1 MDLQL
6 TGKKAL
12 VTGSTA
18 GIGLAIAKRLTAEG
32 AAVVVNGRTHR
43 RVDEAIERIK
53 SDHLEAD
60 VAGVAADLGTADGC
74 RRMVEAVPEVDIL
87 VNNVGIFRVVPF
99 EDIED
104 PEWLN
109 MYETNVV
116 SGVRLSRAY
125 LPKMRKAGWGR
136 IIFISSE
143 SGVQIPEEMI
153 HYGVTKAA
161 QLALARGLAE
171 ANKATGV
178 TINSVLPGPTHTEGV
193 EKFLEDFAEDNDLS
207 GEDIGKAFVEAG
219 RPTSLIRRLADP
231 EEVAAVVAFVASP
244 LASAVNGAP
253 VRVDGGVIRA
263 MA

>member
-18 GIGLAIAKRLTAEG
+18 GIGLAIATRLAAEG
-32 AAVVVNGRTHR
+32 AAVVVNGRTHH
-43 RVDEAIERIK
+43 RVDEAIESIK
-53 SDHLEAD
+53 SNQREANIT
-60 VAGVAADLGTADGC
+60 GVAADVGTADGC
-74 RRMVEAVPEVDIL
+74 HRLVEAVPEVDIL

-99 EDIED
+99 EDIDD
-104 PEWLN
+104 PEWITI
-109 MYETNVV
+109 YETNVV

-125 LPKMRKAGWGR
+125 LPKMREAGWGR

-171 ANKATGV
+171 ANKGTGV

-193 EKFLEDFAEDNDLS
+193 EKFLQDFAEEKDLA
-207 GEDIGKAFVEAG
+207 GEDIGKAFVKEG
-219 RPTSLIRRLADP
+219 RPTSLIQRLADP

-263 MA
+263 MT